1 MRSDDPYGW
10 DMLTVTEA
18 AAQAINSLVAQNKMP
33 EGSGLR
39 IAPQGES
46 TRSEGLG
53 LSIAKAPA
61 EDDTVLE
68 AHGAKIFLAAT
79 VVHALNE
86 QELDTEPDAG
96 GGSGFIVNRKPG
108 AKPEGPRRTPQGM
121 NPDWRG

>member
-1 MRSDDPYGW
+1 
-10 DMLTVTEA
+10 MLTVTEA
-18 AAQAINSLVAQNKMP
+18 AAQAINSLVTENKMP
-33 EGSGLR
+33 DGAGLR

-79 VVHALNE
+79 VVHALDQ
-86 QELDTEPDAG
+86 QELDTDPEDG
-96 GGSGFIVNRKPG
+96 GGSGFIVNRRPG
-108 AKPEGPRRTPQGM
+108 RQT
-121 NPDWRG
+121 